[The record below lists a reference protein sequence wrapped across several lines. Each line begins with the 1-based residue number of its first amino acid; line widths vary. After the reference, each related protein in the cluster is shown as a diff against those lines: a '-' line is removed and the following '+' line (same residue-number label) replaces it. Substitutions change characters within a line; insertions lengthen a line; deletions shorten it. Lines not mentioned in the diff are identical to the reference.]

1 MKRCVSK
8 LGDLEKWVMKIVI
21 KNLTQNII
29 QSIMMKINIMMIEII
44 DNHFITEMKKD
55 HIKNSI
61 KIDIEI

>member
-1 MKRCVSK
+1 
-8 LGDLEKWVMKIVI
+8 MKIVI

-61 KIDIEI
+61 IECFILNSTSLSRTD

>member
-1 MKRCVSK
+1 
-8 LGDLEKWVMKIVI
+8 MKIVI

-44 DNHFITEMKKD
+44 DNNFITEMKKD